1 MLALALAGG
10 AWRLLGGL
18 RAAVISRDGIAY
30 LETARQ
36 FAAGDLAAFQRHTA
50 PGFPLL
56 VALVGRVTGVGEAQA
71 LALAALCGALSVV
84 GAALLAERLA
94 GRRAAL
100 LAAALTAFL
109 PLLVELGGEVL
120 SEPLLLAT
128 LPWTLWALARLG
140 GPRSAR
146 EGAAWGLVAGA
157 LGGLGYL
164 ARPEGVLILVA
175 GAGVLLCLRPGVLW
189 RRRLADL
196 AWLSWPAL
204 LIVVGFMVAI
214 RSESVLGGSQGGAW
228 KLTLKRNLGHHL
240 GAWTLAGGASNLG
253 EQLRRLGQALWPA
266 LGLLPALV
274 WSARGGLRR
283 AQGEPLGA
291 GASAP
296 QRELTGL
303 LLRRLLWATGAA
315 LLTAY
320 VLIRPDRRYAAP
332 LALVVIPLLAA
343 AGARWLEEGQAA
355 REIARRR
362 RRWAVVLIPLLGAS
376 LALGVRPRR
385 AAKASYREAGR
396 LLAERGARRVLAH
409 DSRVAYYA
417 RARALELIWLVPEEP
432 RAPAAI
438 VRAAQ
443 VERADALVLVEED
456 VADRARVARV
466 GELLSQPGQK
476 VQARGAVP
484 LRLFW
489 LERP

>member
-1 MLALALAGG
+1 MAGG

-50 PGFPLL
+50 PGFPL
-56 VALVGRVTGVGEAQA
+56 VVSLVGRVTGVGEAQA

-84 GAALLAERLA
+84 GAALLAQRLA

-100 LAAALTAFL
+100 LAAALTASL

-140 GPRSAR
+140 GPRSAP
-146 EGAAWGLVAGA
+146 EGAGWGLLAGA

-175 GAGVLLCLRPGVLW
+175 GAGVLLWPRPGVPW

-204 LIVVGFMVAI
+204 LIVLGFMVAI

-228 KLTLKRNLGHHL
+228 KLTLKRNLGYHL

-274 WSARGGLRR
+274 GSARGRLRG
-283 AQGEPLGA
+283 AQEEPLSPGDLE
-291 GASAP
+291 G
-296 QRELTGL
+296 RLV
-303 LLRRLLWATGAA
+303 RRLLWATGAA

-332 LALVVIPLLAA
+332 LALVAIPLLAA
-343 AGARWLEEGQAA
+343 AGARWLEEGQPA
-355 REIARRR
+355 REVARRR
-362 RRWAVVLIPLLGAS
+362 TRWAVVLIPLLGAS

-409 DSRVAYYA
+409 DSRVAFYA
-417 RARALELIWLVPEEP
+417 GARALELIWLVPAEP
-432 RAPAAI
+432 RAPEAI

-443 VERADALVLVEED
+443 AEGADALVLVEED
-456 VADRARVARV
+456 AADRARVARV
-466 GELLSQPGQK
+466 GQLLGQPGQR
-476 VQARGAVP
+476 VQTRGAVP
-484 LRLFW
+484 LRVFW
-489 LERP
+489 LGTP